1 MNSPAPIPSRAAPP
15 FRSRDKGSLI
25 ITTML
30 IAVVLGLG
38 LTSYIALSRNSL
50 RMAQRTF
57 YLNDATNLAEA
68 GIEQAMYSFQ
78 LMSSGT
84 SAATAWTGWT
94 PTGTGLNDAKRTLT
108 FNRSQNAVGTV
119 KIFVNGYN
127 GSDSDPYVIAQATIT
142 PFDGTPP
149 VVKVIQINI
158 GKNAYWTNGLVG
170 VNSLTVTGNT
180 TQTGNIVMKS
190 YNSLASSA
198 TVHAKFT
205 TDSQLTSLS
214 SLVVKDSSLTV
225 ASPNSTIS
233 ISGDLYRGTNITSTP
248 STVTVSGNTYT
259 DYIGVFPSPTQPL
272 GTASSSS
279 KRRTRTSGA
288 GITYNTGY
296 SSTLPNSS
304 DTINSN
310 DSTYY
315 YYWSNRDITDLA
327 ISTGK
332 TVIIVGTNNT
342 KINLNGSSDVITVG
356 ANSTLTMYIDGNI
369 NIASRSTL
377 TADWAGA
384 LKVYTTNT
392 TTSTINANST
402 VYAGI
407 YAPNATLTFVGNT
420 TATAN
425 YSTTLGQA
433 DGRTLVGAFVGKNVT
448 ATNKVRLVWDSALLT
463 ENLGRIWPINQ
474 WWDMG
479 DNAARTTIGA
489 LTGNFLP

>member
-1 MNSPAPIPSRAAPP
+1 M
-15 FRSRDKGSLI
+15 
-25 ITTML
+25 M

-38 LTSYIALSRNSL
+38 LTSYISLSRNSL

-57 YLNDATNLAEA
+57 YFNDATNLAEA

-78 LMSSGT
+78 LMAAGT
-84 SAATAWTGWT
+84 SVATAWTGWT

-119 KIFVNGYN
+119 KIFVSRYN
-127 GSDSDPYVIAQATIT
+127 GTDADPYVIAQATIT

-149 VVKVIQINI
+149 VVKVIQVNI

-180 TQTGNIVMKS
+180 TQTGNIVMNS

-205 TDSQLTSLS
+205 TNSQLTSLS

-225 ASPNSTIS
+225 ASPNNTIS
-233 ISGDLYRGTNITSTP
+233 VSGDFYRGTAITSTP
-248 STVTVSGNTYT
+248 STVTVTGNTYT

-272 GTASSSS
+272 GTASSSK
-279 KRRTRTSGA
+279 KRKSATSGSA
-288 GITYNTGY
+288 ITYNTGY
-296 SSTLPNSS
+296 SKTLPNLTTP
-304 DTINSN
+304 DVINSA

-315 YYWSNRDITDLA
+315 YYWSNRNISDLT

-332 TVIIVGTNNT
+332 KVVVVGISNT
-342 KINLNGSSDVITVG
+342 RINLSGADDDIIVG

-369 NIASRSTL
+369 TIASQSTL

-384 LKVYTTNT
+384 LKIYLTN
-392 TTSTINANST
+392 STAATRVNITANST

-407 YAPNATLTFVGNT
+407 YAPNSTLTFVGNT

-448 ATNKVRLVWDSALLT
+448 ATNKTRLVWDEALLT
-463 ENLGRIWPINQ
+463 ENLGRIWQLNQ